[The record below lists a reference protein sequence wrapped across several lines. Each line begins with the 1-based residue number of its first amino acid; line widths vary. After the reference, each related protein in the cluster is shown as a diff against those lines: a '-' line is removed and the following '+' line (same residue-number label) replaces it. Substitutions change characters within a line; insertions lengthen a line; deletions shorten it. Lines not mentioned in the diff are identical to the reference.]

1 MADIDSKIDEILKPL
16 VEALR
21 SWVDGELDGT
31 SFYGDAI
38 KAIDE
43 DTSTV
48 KSAIKNLLLE
58 AQIKELERFLDIE
71 ITHSGSPA
79 LFNPDGLP
87 ISTPQTKEVTKLLRT
102 YFQDRIAELQKE
114 LG

>member
-16 VEALR
+16 VEELR
-21 SWVDGELDGT
+21 SWVDSELGGT
-31 SFYGDAI
+31 SFHGDAI

-58 AQIKELERFLDIE
+58 AQIAENKRMQV
-71 ITHSGSPA
+71 G
-79 LFNPDGLP
+79 
-87 ISTPQTKEVTKLLRT
+87 KLNLSRLT
-102 YFQDRIAELQKE
+102 TDHAEGYNMCAIDLNMRIHDRIAALQKE
-114 LG
+114 LE